1 MESQAEISDD
11 LKAVKDAL
19 NVWARW
25 MKRDDSDRLGYGQA
39 AVGFNTRSV
48 SGWDDFARRV
58 EKNMAI
64 NVMALYED
72 LSSPQQMAVD
82 HFHLAAVWRPQ
93 RYSVEECY
101 AQAMAIIE
109 KGLKRRGL
117 IDA

>member
-1 MESQAEISDD
+1 MEAEITDD

-19 NVWARW
+19 EVWARW
-25 MKRDDSDRLGYGQA
+25 MQRDDTDKLGYGQVG
-39 AVGFNTRSV
+39 VGFNTRSV

-58 EKNMAI
+58 DKNMAI

-93 RYSVEECY
+93 RFDLDECY
-101 AQAMAIIE
+101 EQALAVIL
-109 KGLKRRGL
+109 KGLKRRAL
-117 IDA
+117 I